1 MDYFNI
7 RWPETISQ
15 KTSREVA
22 LLAFGEQ
29 EVLGGEKDGSK
40 DIFAH
45 WDGKRRTQSTQ
56 GVGGGIHIFV
66 QRQQLAFFIVLWN
79 KELSRSLN
87 QTSTSEQYSFKG
99 D

>member
-15 KTSREVA
+15 KRSREVA

-40 DIFAH
+40 GIFAH
-45 WDGKRRTQSTQ
+45 WDGRRRTQSTLRVGA
-56 GVGGGIHIFV
+56 GVQNTYIYSATAVSIFYC
-66 QRQQLAFFIVLWN
+66 IV
-79 KELSRSLN
+79 E
-87 QTSTSEQYSFKG
+87 
-99 D
+99 

>member
-29 EVLGGEKDGSK
+29 EVLGGEKDGSN
-40 DIFAH
+40 DISPI
-45 WDGKRRTQSTQ
+45 GMER
-56 GVGGGIHIFV
+56 GGH
-66 QRQQLAFFIVLWN
+66 RAFR
-79 KELSRSLN
+79 E
-87 QTSTSEQYSFKG
+87 
-99 D
+99 